1 MAITKK
7 EDGWI
12 VDIRPEGAHG
22 KRVRKSFKTKAEA
35 LRYEAYARQKAQAGE
50 PWQGEKKDMRRLSE
64 LASLWYTQHGIT
76 LKDGKNRESRLKFI
90 IQSMGDPRGFEFD
103 ATMFA
108 DFRAKRL
115 ESVGENTANH
125 DLAYLRAMFNELRR
139 MGQWKKDNP
148 ISLIRKLKVDERDMG
163 FLTHGQIDEL
173 LGILDSGK
181 NPDAGKV
188 ARVCLATGA
197 RWSEAETL
205 RTENVSAYRVTF
217 GETKSGKVRSV
228 PITQELFESIQKP
241 HGRLF
246 TPSYNT
252 FRAAVKKC
260 SYELAEGQMTHV
272 LRHTFASHFMQNGGN
287 ILTLQK
293 ILGHQSLQMT
303 MRYAHL
309 APEHLEEATR
319 LNPLSMKNRNPV

>member
-1 MAITKK
+1 M
-7 EDGWI
+7 
-12 VDIRPEGAHG
+12 
-22 KRVRKSFKTKAEA
+22 
-35 LRYEAYARQKAQAGE
+35 
-50 PWQGEKKDMRRLSE
+50 
-64 LASLWYTQHGIT
+64 
-76 LKDGKNRESRLKFI
+76 
-90 IQSMGDPRGFEFD
+90 
-103 ATMFA
+103 
-108 DFRAKRL
+108 
-115 ESVGENTANH
+115 
-125 DLAYLRAMFNELRR
+125 
-139 MGQWKKDNP
+139 
-148 ISLIRKLKVDERDMG
+148 
-163 FLTHGQIDEL
+163 
-173 LGILDSGK
+173 
-181 NPDAGKV
+181 
-188 ARVCLATGA
+188 ATGA

-205 RTENVSAYRVTF
+205 RAENVSAYRVTF

-241 HGRLF
+241 YGRLF
-246 TPSYNT
+246 APSYNT
-252 FRAAVKKC
+252 FRAAVKNC